1 MSSLFELVANM
12 FQTLKRYRMAAQNGM
27 SVKEFSKRL
36 LPILLKEVEVD
47 SESENGVV
55 KSEEE

>member
-12 FQTLKRYRMAAQNGM
+12 FQTLKRYRMAAQKGM
-27 SVKEFSKRL
+27 LVKEFSERL